1 MSRISSVSIVHQP
14 AVCLVTSTY
23 LALVASS
30 AACAGDLP
38 MPPPLGL
45 AMTSGGTMGNHGAG
59 GAYVEGVK
67 GASAGDVGR

>member
-1 MSRISSVSIVHQP
+1 MSRISSVPIVHQP

-38 MPPPLGL
+38 MPPLGL
-45 AMTSGGTMGNHGAG
+45 ATTSGGTMGNHGAG